1 MNNTTHA
8 RQFSARTLGVT
19 APSIP
24 SPTNLRAMI
33 EHAAAHFQPIVDL
46 STGDVIGAEAL
57 VRFIDSNGGVRTP
70 SGLIERI
77 EESLSDLEELTWRVF
92 CDIERHAG
100 PLLERHRDFYIG
112 VNVPPILLGSP
123 RLKQMLE
130 ESGLARYINQ
140 LVCEITERQA
150 LTQAG
155 REALATARPLGLRI
169 ALDDFGT
176 GHSGLKQLIGLPVDI
191 LKLDKSEV
199 DPLLK
204 DPSADRLLRGVV
216 ALAAALR
223 VKVVAEGVETREQAF
238 FLHAAGV
245 DAGQGWLWSR
255 AVPPDRL
262 EPLVAAG
269 LRVGMTSRAR
279 RWQDGSSRRT
289 SVSGPSGVE
298 NHVGH

>member
-8 RQFSARTLGVT
+8 HQYSAGALGMTV
-19 APSIP
+19 PPIP
-24 SPTNLRAMI
+24 HPTNLRAMI
-33 EHAAAHFQPIVDL
+33 ERAAAHFQPIVDL
-46 STGDVIGAEAL
+46 STGEVVGAEAL

-70 SGLIERI
+70 SGVIERI
-77 EESLSDLEELTWRVF
+77 EESLGDLEALTWRVF
-92 CDIERHAG
+92 CDIEKRAS
-100 PLLERHRDFYIG
+100 PLLERHRGFYIG

-123 RLKQMLE
+123 RLKTMLE

-176 GHSGLKQLIGLPVDI
+176 GQSGLKQLIGMPVDI
-191 LKLDKSEV
+191 LKIDKSEV

-204 DPSADRLLRGVV
+204 DPTADRLLRGVV

-238 FLHAAGV
+238 FLRAAGV
-245 DAGQGWLWSR
+245 DAAQGWLWSR

-262 EPLVAAG
+262 EQLLAAS
-269 LRVGMTSRAR
+269 LRIGTR
-279 RWQDGSSRRT
+279 REVELRT
-289 SVSGPSGVE
+289 RS
-298 NHVGH
+298 HVGH

>member
-1 MNNTTHA
+1 MNTITHPRKPFA
-8 RQFSARTLGVT
+8 G
-19 APSIP
+19 APGMAVPPIP
-24 SPTNLRAMI
+24 PPTDLRALI
-33 EHAAAHFQPIVDL
+33 DRAVAHFQPIVDL
-46 STGDVIGAEAL
+46 GAGEMIGAEAL

-77 EESLSDLEELTWRVF
+77 EESVSDLEALTWRVF

-100 PLLERHRDFYIG
+100 PLLERRREFYIG

-130 ESGLARYINQ
+130 DSGLARYMNQ

-176 GHSGLKQLIGLPVDI
+176 GQSGLKQLIGLPVDI
-191 LKLDKSEV
+191 LKIDKSEV

-204 DPSADRLLRGVV
+204 DPTADRLLRGVV
-216 ALAAALR
+216 ALAAAMR
-223 VKVVAEGVETREQAF
+223 VKVIAEGVETREQAS
-238 FLHAAGV
+238 FLHAVGV
-245 DAGQGWLWSR
+245 DAAQGWLWSR
-255 AVPPDRL
+255 AVPPDTLARL
-262 EPLVAAG
+262 LARG
-269 LRVGMTSRAR
+269 LRVVAR
-279 RWQDGSSRRT
+279 RDARSRSR
-289 SVSGPSGVE
+289 S
-298 NHVGH
+298 HVGR